1 MAAWRSPCGFREA
14 NMKKRT
20 VLVAAIAAVAATLS
34 LGAAAQSRSEM
45 GRIEYQSTCMGCHG
59 PAGKGDGQF
68 NEFLRLKVPDL
79 TTIAQRNGGVFPADR
94 LVMIIDGREAV
105 PGHGVPQ
112 MPIWGN
118 VYNEKAAE
126 YYKGFGYNPEQ
137 FVRVRIL
144 SLVDYIYTLQVR
156 R

>member
-1 MAAWRSPCGFREA
+1 MKPSSLPLLCVSAAAWALVPGVSAQTVEVDYGKAEYTA
-14 NMKKRT
+14 NC
-20 VLVAAIAAVAATLS
+20 A
-34 LGAAAQSRSEM
+34 
-45 GRIEYQSTCMGCHG
+45 GCHG
-59 PAGKGDGQF
+59 PTGKGDGQF

-94 LVMIIDGREAV
+94 LFMIIDGREMV

-144 SLVDYIYTLQVR
+144 SLVDYIYSLQVR

>member
-1 MAAWRSPCGFREA
+1 MNERKTLA
-14 NMKKRT
+14 
-20 VLVAAIAAVAATLS
+20 VVVAAVAVMFSA
-34 LGAAAQSRSEM
+34 GAFGQARSEL
-45 GRIEYQSTCMGCHG
+45 GRLEYQSTCMACHG
-59 PAGKGDGQF
+59 PGGKGDGQF

-94 LVMIIDGREAV
+94 LYMIIDGRESV

-126 YYKGFGYNPEQ
+126 YYKGFAYNPEQ

-144 SLVDYIYTLQVR
+144 SLIDYIYALQTR